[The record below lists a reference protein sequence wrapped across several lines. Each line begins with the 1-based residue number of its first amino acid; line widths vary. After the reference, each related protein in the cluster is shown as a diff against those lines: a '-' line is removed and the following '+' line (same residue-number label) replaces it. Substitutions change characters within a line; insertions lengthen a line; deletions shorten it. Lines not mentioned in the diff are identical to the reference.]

1 VCYNHGTIFGQR
13 CRSCGHVEPQTAS
26 GMRSQR
32 ERTSS
37 LWSLRVNEATNMRP
51 IMLQW
56 QSSIVAK
63 TVFGISYLRM
73 EENQNVSSRCDA
85 ATGEE
90 P

>member
-1 VCYNHGTIFGQR
+1 
-13 CRSCGHVEPQTAS
+13 
-26 GMRSQR
+26 
-32 ERTSS
+32 
-37 LWSLRVNEATNMRP
+37 MRP

-63 TVFGISYLRM
+63 TVLSIPYLRM
-73 EENQNVSSRCDA
+73 EGNQNVSSRCDA